1 MSPLLPPLH
10 KTPPPP
16 GAPRKLDS
24 QEDEGPEITWST
36 ATEAHAGDHEST
48 RTEEP
53 NAPQL
58 GPADLADSDAWNVS
72 ELFLS
77 RGKLKDCCPMEE
89 EEEEG
94 EGEKRPRGNET
105 EELERDV
112 YTFPGDSDA
121 ESPPPAPW
129 AHCTFIQRCQKKRV
143 LFRPFSGHGASER
156 TSPEAGGSVD
166 ASPQKFQTAEAAQL
180 DRAAGGCTFEEF
192 GLGKTAVEEP
202 AKLGGKGDDE
212 EVEEEPGEEIFT
224 CVECSIYFK
233 KQVHLQEHIVEHCQS
248 SAAGGRRSGKACGFR
263 CVECGWNLPNR
274 LVLADHHRRHQESR
288 RKILKEIE
296 KLNEDGKMV
305 KPTCSGDTDRVTS
318 QQLSPAPVLTPDQ
331 AVRHSVAFPLK
342 SLRSP
347 APGRT
352 ASAGRRRFVCTKCN
366 FSTRTSQALANHTK
380 THNRKKTGRQMNPTT
395 PGPPSCL
402 PSTSLAC
409 GHCAFLTSSQ
419 SVMKEHQK
427 LVHPMQFPISGALTE
442 ETGKRSRSTA
452 GSPISKPALTSDRLC
467 GSGSLRDATRGEGQQ
482 GATASHAGATPDSAA
497 ALPASRVVFKG
508 VEHPRFRR
516 RGKTLT
522 NLDNFLED
530 GELTRSQEE
539 EKSPELDT
547 ERFQPDFTSP
557 VGVKRPTRAQSST
570 EDCSAQQSASLSP
583 PTEQCGKD
591 ELEVDK
597 EGKVFFLRNRVT
609 AAPVDTDSED
619 NNDGAGVDEEPVRH
633 LLSEGFLDEDLDET
647 DEDSEAFKS
656 VERKCPYCP
665 DRFHNGIGLANHVR
679 GHLNRVGVSYNVR
692 HFISPEEVN
701 AIEKKYSYQK
711 KKKKVANFDPETFS
725 VMHCEF
731 CSAGFDTRAGLS
743 SHARAHLRDFG
754 ITNWDVTISPIHILR
769 ELFSSRP
776 DLEIPTAPPRSTGS
790 SDEDQEEEEKGE
802 GVVEVKLERDASERE
817 QSAGVSDASP
827 PASPQRSKEE
837 DALEESAGEE
847 EEAAEDDEEEPRACS
862 AAGSELD
869 AESRAVQRGLGRPP
883 CRGRCRL
890 QGLEV
895 RRVRSPVR
903 DPARAVQPRPLSPAA
918 AGSRRLG
925 EQRGADRPTLPN
937 RQGAP
942 RGRTDLPYGAPFRQD
957 VPRPLRRMR
966 EVGDM
971 DFDEDPIPFSILGK
985 AAKALPPSSSAAP
998 SPSPGASPGPPSL
1011 RIPACSRE
1019 EGPHFLSAARVLP
1032 LALPGPQARGDER
1045 LDLQP
1050 LLQSHDQAPLGAA
1063 GE

>member
-1 MSPLLPPLH
+1 
-10 KTPPPP
+10 
-16 GAPRKLDS
+16 
-24 QEDEGPEITWST
+24 
-36 ATEAHAGDHEST
+36 
-48 RTEEP
+48 
-53 NAPQL
+53 
-58 GPADLADSDAWNVS
+58 
-72 ELFLS
+72 
-77 RGKLKDCCPMEE
+77 MEE

-570 EDCSAQQSASLSP
+570 
-583 PTEQCGKD
+583 
-591 ELEVDK
+591 
-597 EGKVFFLRNRVT
+597 
-609 AAPVDTDSED
+609 
-619 NNDGAGVDEEPVRH
+619 
-633 LLSEGFLDEDLDET
+633 
-647 DEDSEAFKS
+647 
-656 VERKCPYCP
+656 
-665 DRFHNGIGLANHVR
+665 
-679 GHLNRVGVSYNVR
+679 
-692 HFISPEEVN
+692 
-701 AIEKKYSYQK
+701 
-711 KKKKVANFDPETFS
+711 VANFDPETFS